1 LEEISM
7 RSSLFTGTAIA
18 AAGAVLI
25 MWGCGGGSSSPS
37 APSTGGTPAGPT
49 VTVSIASAVGAAS
62 FSPNPVPAASGDT
75 VAFKNNDPTN
85 THHIVLD
92 DGSADFGAIP
102 PGQTSKTV
110 TVKGGVN
117 FHCANHPWMVGAVN
131 QAVPDQPPCTGG
143 PAYCD

>member
-1 LEEISM
+1 M
-7 RSSLFTGTAIA
+7 RSSLLTGTAVA

-25 MWGCGGGSSSPS
+25 MWGCGGGSSSSPS
-37 APSTGGTPAGPT
+37 APSNTTTSGPT

-62 FSPNPVPAASGDT
+62 FNPNPVPATSGNT
-75 VAFKNNDPTN
+75 VAFKNNDPAN

-92 DGSADFGAIP
+92 DGSADFGDIA

-110 TVKGGVN
+110 TIKGGVN
-117 FHCANHPWMVGAVN
+117 FHCATHPWMVGAVN

>member
-1 LEEISM
+1 M
-7 RSSLFTGTAIA
+7 RSSLLSGSAIA

-25 MWGCGGGSSSPS
+25 MWGCGGGSSSSPA
-37 APSTGGTPAGPT
+37 APSNTTTPTGPT
-49 VTVSIASAVGAAS
+49 ITVAISSAVGAAS
-62 FSPNPVPAASGDT
+62 FNPNPVPATNGNT

-85 THHIVLD
+85 THHIVMD
-92 DGSADFGAIP
+92 DGSADFGDVA

-110 TVKGGVN
+110 TIKGSAN

>member
-1 LEEISM
+1 M
-7 RSSLFTGTAIA
+7 RSSLLSGSAVA
-18 AAGAVLI
+18 LAGAALI
-25 MWGCGGGSSSPS
+25 TWGCGGGSSPS
-37 APSTGGTPAGPT
+37 APSNTNPGSSAPT
-49 VTVSIASAVGAAS
+49 FTVAISSAVGATS
-62 FSPNPVPAASGDT
+62 FSPNPVPANAGNT

-85 THHIVLD
+85 THHIVMD
-92 DGSADFGAIP
+92 DGSADFGDVL

-131 QAVPDQPPCTGG
+131 QPVPEQPPCTGG